1 MTFDELQTIIQQISD
16 SNIREIEL
24 DYQGMHLYLNKN
36 KTSHQPVVTANQKP
50 ISAEVVKGIKEVKS
64 DQPAKLKTSQPAQ
77 KPATIKAPLV
87 GVIYLQ
93 PTPDKPAYKKVGDHV
108 NAGEVVCVIEA
119 MKMMTEIKSKVT
131 GTISKIL
138 VDNEEVVE
146 FDQPLF
152 EVTQ

>member
-1 MTFDELQTIIQQISD
+1 MTFDELQTIIQQIND

-36 KTSHQPVVTANQKP
+36 KTSHQQVETGQQKP
-50 ISAEVVKGIKEVKS
+50 TEIVKSIKEAKP
-64 DQPAKLKTSQPAQ
+64 DQPAKVKTSQPAQ
-77 KPATIKAPLV
+77 KTATIKAPLV

-131 GTISKIL
+131 GTISQIL